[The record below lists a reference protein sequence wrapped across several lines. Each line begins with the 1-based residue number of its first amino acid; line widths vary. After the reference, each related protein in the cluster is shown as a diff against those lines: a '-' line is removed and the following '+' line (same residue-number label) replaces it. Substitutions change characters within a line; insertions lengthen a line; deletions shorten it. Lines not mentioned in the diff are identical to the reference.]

1 MSNGTKQGEGRC
13 ELCTSADKA
22 ACPASEHTTSRTPR
36 SDALAQFRQRT
47 SARVGVD
54 EE

>member
-1 MSNGTKQGEGRC
+1 MSNGAKQGEGRC

-22 ACPASEHTTSRTPR
+22 ACPASQHTTPRTPR
-36 SDALAQFRQRT
+36 SDAPAQFRKRT
-47 SARVGVD
+47 SAQVELD